1 MAEIGAGAPRPSGW
15 TLALVA
21 SAFAMM
27 ALGLISAT
35 VVTYL
40 AYERDSDRVEQVA
53 AENRSIAEEHAV
65 LGAKFAEQTRK
76 LNAALA
82 AARRAANP
90 PRALLVP
97 PKLRALEPYARNGF
111 LVPRAIPAP
120 LAREAVAVRGEPG
133 GYTLRW
139 REIALFASARDPLT
153 IWTRQAW
160 PGTLRKLTAFGRTIH
175 RLIGPSGVVY
185 AWRAR
190 GRTYAIVAREP
201 ADDLALALVGVM
213 RRA

>member
-1 MAEIGAGAPRPSGW
+1 MADIGAGAPRPSGW
-15 TLALVA
+15 TLALVLT
-21 SAFAMM
+21 AFAMM

-40 AYERDSDRVEQVA
+40 AYDRDSDRVEQVA
-53 AENRSIAEEHAV
+53 AENRSIAEEHAA

-76 LNAALA
+76 LNEALA

-90 PRALLVP
+90 PRAPVP
-97 PKLRALEPYARNGF
+97 PKLGALEPYARNGF

-120 LAREAVAVRGEPG
+120 LSRQPVVVRGEPG
-133 GYTLRW
+133 GYTVRW
-139 REIALFASARDPLT
+139 RTIALFASVRDPLT

-160 PGTLRKLTAFGRTIH
+160 PRTLRTFTAFGRRIH

-185 AWRAR
+185 AWRS
-190 GRTYAIVAREP
+190 GSGTYAIVAREP
-201 ADDLALALVGVM
+201 ADDVALALVGVM